1 MVIGGDPDG
10 ADDFDFNRIC
20 VSREDRLASV
30 LTFLRRQ
37 DLNWGDLVLYVS
49 DPSSK
54 NGDARFEGMFGIPG
68 RVEAV
73 LSHWT
78 SSQNSPTARSA
89 IHEWILEYVKRHV
102 AHEGHQATRD
112 GLLQSRKKV
121 VDEAFALNF
130 SLMGLYD
137 RLRALCPTMA
147 AMLREFSMTT
157 RQMKTL
163 TAKSE
168 QRNDQRVGAALMSL
182 LGERSQNNSY
192 AKHVVGLYLYASGAQ
207 RQTISVLSHI
217 GICSS
222 YTSIAGTSSTTRDH
236 PDASTDPGDLE
247 GSSVPIPLS
256 ERRAGLLRRL
266 SEACRSSARA
276 QVRIHELGHV
286 YDNINWILNAPEQT
300 MGHKSSVESGT
311 CATVFPLFQAPP
323 ADMKTVDFLNAF
335 TNAPPLSRE
344 DVLLTPAET
353 DQLDSFLEHALL
365 RVIVSHGGDG
375 FTRFCEEV
383 DHLQPK
389 TPDRIA
395 LHKTDVYPL
404 RAMNIEEATVK
415 GNAEVLQAMFTELG
429 HDLSSPAFTETVKV
443 VFGDQLSV
451 ARVRSVINNRA
462 GHDSFSNSYLFTAF
476 APGFFHYQMAAAHGL
491 LETHWGSPSLGL
503 HDPASLVWHN
513 TVLDRKPF
521 ILSNRPPYRIG
532 RDLIFHSLYGRI
544 IHCLELV
551 SGCEDL
557 EEYSYAVTLGDLKQ
571 HVQQIM
577 DRFVNPAAVS
587 TLRSARAREVLHN
600 SLDDPGEPMPK
611 LTQGDMVYENACLFL
626 RDALVLREMNDSIKA
641 GDSGRLVIVLK
652 VLALSYRGS
661 GRTKY
666 AQELLFLIH
675 NLTHVWPKP
684 LKYIIMKNWLVNTT
698 GKANHWLPVDLLQ
711 EHNNLW
717 TKTIYSA
724 QGSGASWDWL
734 EMISPC
740 INVLRHLVTNMNDA
754 LGSRQGTKHAAPNIA
769 RDIEALRS
777 SLAEARVY
785 EIQPGRVI
793 EGDKGSVPNIVSAG
807 LTQLAGPLTE
817 YNKTFQLLKDRRRRT
832 IPLVGA
838 TPAATTATMAPR
850 SEGPVADG
858 PVQDLTASA
867 SRSVGD
873 SGTDVPAEVQA
884 TDETALESDDSED
897 ELVAEWLQPQEF
909 FSLDNEDDVD
919 MNYD

>member
-1 MVIGGDPDG
+1 
-10 ADDFDFNRIC
+10 
-20 VSREDRLASV
+20 V
-30 LTFLRRQ
+30 LTYLRRQ
-37 DLNWGDLVLYVS
+37 DVTWGDLVLYVS
-49 DPSSK
+49 DPASK
-54 NGDARFEGMFGIPG
+54 KGDERFDGMFAIPG

-73 LSHWT
+73 LNHWT

-89 IHEWILEYVKRHV
+89 IHAWILDYVKRHI

-112 GLLQSRKKV
+112 GLLQSRKMV
-121 VDEAFALNF
+121 VDEAFALQF
-130 SLMGLYD
+130 SLTGLYD

-147 AMLREFSMTT
+147 GMLREFSMTT

-163 TAKSE
+163 TVKSE
-168 QRNDQRVGAALMSL
+168 RRNEQRVGAALMSL

-217 GICSS
+217 GLCSS
-222 YTSIAGTSSTTRDH
+222 YTSIAGTSSTIRNPPNT
-236 PDASTDPGDLE
+236 STDPGDLD
-247 GSSVPIPLS
+247 GGRASIPPS

-286 YDNINWILNAPEQT
+286 YDNINWVLNAAEQT
-300 MGHKSSVESGT
+300 MGHKSSMESGT
-311 CATVFPLFQAPP
+311 CATVFPLFEAPP
-323 ADMKTVDFLNAF
+323 ADMKTSDFMNTFA
-335 TNAPPLSRE
+335 NAPPLSRE
-344 DVLLTPAET
+344 DILLNPTEIN
-353 DQLDSFLEHALL
+353 QLDSFLEHTLL
-365 RVIVSHGGDG
+365 RIIVSHGGDG
-375 FTRFCEEV
+375 FARFSEEV
-383 DHLQPK
+383 DDLQPK
-389 TPDRIA
+389 TVDCIP
-395 LHKTDVYPL
+395 LHETDVYPL

-415 GNAEVLQAMFTELG
+415 GNAEVLQAIFSELG
-429 HDLSSPAFTETVKV
+429 HDISTPAFTDTVKV

-451 ARVRSVINNRA
+451 ARVRAVINNRA
-462 GHDSFSNSYLFTAF
+462 GHDSFANSYLFTAF

-521 ILSNRPPYRIG
+521 ILSNRPPYRVG

-551 SGCEDL
+551 SACDDL
-557 EEYSYAVTLGDLKQ
+557 EEYSYAVTLDDLKQ
-571 HVQQIM
+571 HAREIM
-577 DRFVNPAAVS
+577 HRFVNPAAIS
-587 TLRSARAREVLHN
+587 TLRSARAREALHN
-600 SLDDPGEPMPK
+600 SLASESGLGSESTPQ

-626 RDALVLREMNDSIKA
+626 RDALILREMNDSIKA
-641 GDSGRLVIVLK
+641 GDSGRLVIILK

-769 RDIEALRS
+769 RDIEALRH

-793 EGDKGSVPNIVSAG
+793 EGDKGSIPNVVSAG
-807 LTQLAGPLTE
+807 LLQLAGPLAE
-817 YNKTFQLLKDRRRRT
+817 YNKSFRLLKDRRRRT
-832 IPLVGA
+832 EPLISVKA
-838 TPAATTATMAPR
+838 PTTTTATIATQ
-850 SEGPVADG
+850 SEGPDG
-858 PVQDLTASA
+858 PARVSIASA
-867 SRSVGD
+867 SQTVG
-873 SGTDVPAEVQA
+873 SSPAEAQVA
-884 TDETALESDDSED
+884 DETAFEGDDSEGMD
-897 ELVAEWLQPQEF
+897 ELELVAEWLQPQQF
-909 FSLDNEDDVD
+909 FSLDNEEDVD
-919 MNYD
+919 IFSD